1 MKIICIIFIFS
12 RAKHLRKV
20 LGGGMRQVGLVAAA
34 GIYALDHMVARLKD
48 DHDHAYAIAKGYF
61 LA

>member
-1 MKIICIIFIFS
+1 
-12 RAKHLRKV
+12 
-20 LGGGMRQVGLVAAA
+20 MRQVGLVAAA